1 VKPNLVKRGP
11 MRRRLRILRRRREAM
26 LLDLGA
32 LVLEMH
38 RHGRFLPDS
47 LQRRAAE
54 AVGTDAELRAL
65 SRSLEAGDGDP
76 DLVAAGIAG
85 NCSRCGALHTIG
97 SAYCSQC
104 GNELAGGVLPRKAA
118 LGRDPELAG
127 GAPVPRRTVAAAPV
141 VTASAAAGAAGAA
154 AATEGEA
161 ESAEATEATKV
172 IEPEET
178 AAESPPEP
186 GPEPAATNGGSAPPP
201 PPISRRARATRVR
214 QRLDEPSRST
224 QALPTGLLA
233 GIAAGLL
240 VIVVGIL
247 VLSSGDGGDD
257 EPNRAAQAPAQN
269 EPEPPPPDEAPT
281 QSGPAA
287 GGQSAT
293 PAALEPV
300 EDVTATAYDPT
311 GDDSEHDEEADLAV
325 DGDASTSWPTEEYDT
340 GSFQKDGVGLV
351 LAPAEGVPARGLDV
365 ETTTP
370 GFDVTIYGAD
380 SSVVPD
386 SIDSGWTEIANE
398 EGVERKGRIDLDSA
412 GSDFTHYL
420 IWITTLPGDENKVE
434 ITEAQ
439 LLR

>member
-11 MRRRLRILRRRREAM
+11 MRRRLRMLRRRREAM

-65 SRSLEAGDGDP
+65 SRSLETGDGNP
-76 DLVAAGIAG
+76 DLVAAGVAG
-85 NCSRCGALHTIG
+85 NCSRCGALHAIG
-97 SAYCSQC
+97 SAFCSQC

-118 LGRDPELAG
+118 LGSDPELAG
-127 GAPVPRRTVAAAPV
+127 AAPVPRRTVAAAPV
-141 VTASAAAGAAGAA
+141 GAATA
-154 AATEGEA
+154 GEA
-161 ESAEATEATKV
+161 ESADTTEATQV
-172 IEPEET
+172 IDPDDAATET
-178 AAESPPEP
+178 APES
-186 GPEPAATNGGSAPPP
+186 EPAATNGDATPPL
-201 PPISRRARATRVR
+201 PPINRRARATRVR
-214 QRLDEPSRST
+214 QRLDEPARST

-247 VLSSGDGGDD
+247 VLSSGDDGGN
-257 EPNRAAQAPAQN
+257 EPNNAAQAPAQN
-269 EPEPPPPDEAPT
+269 EPEPPPPDEAQS
-281 QSGPAA
+281 QSGAPA
-287 GGQSAT
+287 GEKPAT

-300 EDVTATAYDPT
+300 DGVTATAYDPA

-325 DGDASTSWPTEEYDT
+325 DGDAATSWPTEEYDT

-351 LAPAEGVPARGLDV
+351 LEPAEGVPARGLDL

-370 GFDVTIYGAD
+370 GFDVTIYGDD

-398 EGVERKGRIDLDSA
+398 DAVERKGRIDLDSA

-420 IWITTLPGDENKVE
+420 IWFTSLPGDENKVE
-434 ITEAQ
+434 ISEAQ